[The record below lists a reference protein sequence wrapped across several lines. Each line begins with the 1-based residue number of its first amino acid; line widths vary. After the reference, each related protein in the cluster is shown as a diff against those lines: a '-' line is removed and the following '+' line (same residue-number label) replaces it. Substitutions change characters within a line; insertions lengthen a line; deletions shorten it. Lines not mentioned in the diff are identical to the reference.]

1 MVPEKIMKNK
11 QSETFE
17 LRQCSEE
24 VQEIMGQKPRALV
37 LWGNILLIL
46 LIVSFFVANMFVTF
60 TEVRS
65 FPMTMQEGGM
75 SIIQVPANDITKLKL
90 GQPMQINMEIYPQE
104 TYGQFA
110 GRVMR
115 VNPIPDEQGY
125 SVTLKVDSVTDMG
138 KRPILI
144 AGMRGTA
151 SLEMSGRGFLRSL
164 LMNRKN

>member
-1 MVPEKIMKNK
+1 MAPEKIMKNK

-17 LRQCSEE
+17 LRQRSEE
-24 VQEIMGQKPRALV
+24 VQEIMGQRPRTLV
-37 LWGNILLIL
+37 LCGNILLIL
-46 LIVSFFVANMFVTF
+46 LIVSFFVANMLVTF

-65 FPMTMQEGGM
+65 FPMIMQEGGM
-75 SIIQVPANDITKLKL
+75 SVIHVPAEDVAKLTP
-90 GQPMQINMEIYPQE
+90 GQRMQINMEVYPRE

-115 VNPIPDEQGY
+115 VNLIPDKLGY
-125 SVTLKVDSVTDMG
+125 SVTLKVDRVTDMG

-151 SLEMSGRGFLRSL
+151 SLEMSRRGFLHSL
-164 LMNRKN
+164 LINRNN